1 MKLSGCNRRNRM
13 NMKRISR
20 ISIFI
25 YIALLALSCQ
35 EKKPS
40 MVEQRREE
48 IRRNDSTELAQAE
61 AELTRIDSLVTDSS
75 LDVEDMKR
83 RMVFEKQERYQTM
96 GYWVLP
102 SYQGSKERFTFFTEV
117 EESGKLL
124 LVSINGKREYSF
136 TEVDLAN
143 DDYSA
148 QLPKGLNK
156 QQLAD
161 IGESYAFAKTMKQL
175 KDAQE
180 QQEKMNLKVRFYKEK
195 IRRAKGIK

>member
-1 MKLSGCNRRNRM
+1 MKLSGCNRPNRM

-20 ISIFI
+20 ISFFI

-61 AELTRIDSLVTDSS
+61 AELTRIDSLVTYSS

-102 SYQGSKERFTFFTEV
+102 SYQGSKERFTFFPEV

-136 TEVDLAN
+136 TEVDL
-143 DDYSA
+143 S
-148 QLPKGLNK
+148 
-156 QQLAD
+156 
-161 IGESYAFAKTMKQL
+161 GE
-175 KDAQE
+175 D
-180 QQEKMNLKVRFYKEK
+180 
-195 IRRAKGIK
+195 

>member
-1 MKLSGCNRRNRM
+1 MKLSGCNRPNRM

-20 ISIFI
+20 ISFFI
-25 YIALLALSCQ
+25 YIALLALSGQ

-61 AELTRIDSLVTDSS
+61 AELTRIDSLVTYSS

-102 SYQGSKERFTFFTEV
+102 SYQGSKERFTFFP
-117 EESGKLL
+117 
-124 LVSINGKREYSF
+124 
-136 TEVDLAN
+136 EVDLSGE
-143 DDYSA
+143 DYSA
-148 QLPKGLNK
+148 LLPKGLSAEQRK
-156 QQLAD
+156 D
-161 IGESYAFAKTMKQL
+161 VERCYTFAKAMHDLDEARKHREKILL
-175 KDAQE
+175 KI
-180 QQEKMNLKVRFYKEK
+180 RFYQKK
-195 IRRAKGIK
+195 IKKDQE

>member
-1 MKLSGCNRRNRM
+1 MKLSGCNRPNRM

-61 AELTRIDSLVTDSS
+61 AELTRVDSLVMFSTQ
-75 LDVEDMKR
+75 DVEDMKR

-102 SYQGSKERFTFFTEV
+102 QYRGSKERFTFFPEV
-117 EESGKLL
+117 EESGKML

-136 TEVDLAN
+136 TEVDLSG

-148 QLPKGLNK
+148 LLPKGLSAS
-156 QQLAD
+156 QRRD
-161 IGESYAFAKTMKQL
+161 VDECYTFAKAMHDLDEARKHREKTLL
-175 KDAQE
+175 KIRFY
-180 QQEKMNLKVRFYKEK
+180 QEKMKRQK
-195 IRRAKGIK
+195 